1 MQSYPSI
8 MSLITSS
15 FSSQELGTVKLLEM
29 GMRMEMEKM
38 IMMRPIYLFKTTFH
52 FALPCIYDVII
63 RYYLGH

>member
-38 IMMRPIYLFKTTFH
+38 IMMRPI
-52 FALPCIYDVII
+52 
-63 RYYLGH
+63 